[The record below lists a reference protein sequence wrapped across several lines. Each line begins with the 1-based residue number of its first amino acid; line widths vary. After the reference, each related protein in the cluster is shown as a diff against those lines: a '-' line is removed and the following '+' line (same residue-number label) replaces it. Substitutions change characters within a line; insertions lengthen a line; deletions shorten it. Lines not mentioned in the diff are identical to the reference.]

1 MTPRPTIE
9 EVLWFALRKAR
20 LISPPC
26 SEGTGYEVEWNA
38 SARARKGASE
48 VSWEGC
54 QYSKCGRTD
63 RGVSAFGQVVGVR
76 VRSARPLLAKGRGD
90 GEGVEGEDEAMMNG
104 GEEGAEELP
113 GIGSD
118 DLVSSN
124 NDPAFH
130 PVNDELPYISIL
142 NGILPPT
149 IRVLA
154 WCPDPPPNQRTGGA
168 FDARFSCLERRY
180 RYFFTNPA
188 FCPTPGP
195 LGIRDAG
202 DKTNRMREGWLD
214 IGAMDRAARKLK
226 GLHDFRNLCKIDAS
240 KQMSDCK
247 RRISYAAVEQ
257 VVQQGGPS
265 SFHAEPDLD
274 AEARDGG
281 AVDVEQRARLAREI
295 RENPSTPQVYS
306 FTVHGSAFLWH
317 QVRCMA
323 AVLFLVGQGLESLS
337 IVDELLDVEK
347 NPGRPIYEMAS
358 DAPLVLWDCVF
369 AEEGQDGLDWIY
381 AGDARSIPGLAIR
394 NDGKFGMGGV
404 VDEIWTQWRRH
415 KMDEILS
422 SSLLDLVISQ
432 GDGSALQRGGS
443 RTAEDAKVR
452 SQRLFDGQATA
463 KAVGR
468 YVSVMQKPRMDGLD
482 EQNAKYQ
489 AGKGARRA
497 LQQNGQLEVSS
508 ED

>member
-130 PVNDELPYISIL
+130 HVNDELPYISIL

-195 LGIRDAG
+195 LGLRDAG

-463 KAVGR
+463 KAVGK